1 MMIVGTFSIPY
12 MFLHENTII
21 FLPLCIKINERF
33 IYVSYNGGAI
43 SHDEYQSVIELHP
56 MFLKEYEE
64 EDSLVDVK
72 PLGYVKNT
80 CRIFVSPC
88 SVAEWELIECFSQFL
103 EDGGILKHVN
113 VVFPNQILEIR
124 LPSKDVVRLK
134 VLEKGFLPNN
144 KECCLRLVSNTEVII
159 SPLKRKENFYESPTL
174 RVTPVYSDIPAFY
187 ASHLKESP
195 VENNK
200 PFQIA
205 LSKETYQLIPGISE
219 FIAEYKILVIVWRV
233 VNPSVTGDN
242 KEVSKKIVVQLVC
255 NDSIPLGCVAMHINL
270 RIQLNITPLYDT
282 VQVQLL
288 SVTQLQ
294 QMNLSTSQM
303 SLGIFKCLFENASP
317 LQNVG
322 KNQYSIGNQFRN
334 LFHRE
339 ITKNEVYQNLL
350 FFSKKN

>member
-1 MMIVGTFSIPY
+1 MKLVARRHSSSSLFVRLDPEVIKKLYFEAFDDRRKQIERVSNKKDDDCWDIFHS
-12 MFLHENTII
+12 LHVSSSEEENTII

-255 NDSIPLGCVAMHINL
+255 NDSIPLVCVGMFYFCWWRIISMIIN
-270 RIQLNITPLYDT
+270 P
-282 VQVQLL
+282 
-288 SVTQLQ
+288 
-294 QMNLSTSQM
+294 
-303 SLGIFKCLFENASP
+303 C
-317 LQNVG
+317 
-322 KNQYSIGNQFRN
+322 
-334 LFHRE
+334 
-339 ITKNEVYQNLL
+339 
-350 FFSKKN
+350 